1 MKQKALRLIF
11 CVACFSFSYFL
22 ATLTGLELVQNAV
35 LLAFLIH
42 WLLFIPA
49 YLLKTEKFFD
59 LSGSV
64 TYISIVSY
72 VLFFNYNSENIIGN
86 LILASFIIIWAVRLG
101 SFLFFRIKK
110 AGEDK
115 RFRELKISFTRFF
128 LVWNISAM
136 WVSFCSMC
144 AITAI
149 SSGNGVQLNPL
160 FYIGAVTF
168 LVGFVLEI
176 VADHQKTA
184 FRKDPKNKDKFIKK
198 SYDSEI
204 NLDSGGKFNIKIYE
218 SLYDGTEQIVLTK
231 GDVSDG
237 NPIMV
242 RVHVT
247 DYFDNLFGNYG
258 SDDAS
263 LHKAIKIIE
272 KENRGVIIL
281 IRDTGKSIIN
291 NLITNQSNSD
301 NRIQNTSD
309 ELRIYGMGAQILS
322 EIGVKKMI
330 LLTNTEWKFIGLD
343 AFDIEIIETKFLNTI
358 ND

>member
-1 MKQKALRLIF
+1 MKQKALRLLF

-22 ATLTGLELVQNAV
+22 ASLTGLELVQNAI

-149 SSGNGVQLNPL
+149 SSGNGIQLNPV

-168 LVGFVLEI
+168 LVGFILEI

-184 FRKDPKNKDKFIKK
+184 FRKDPKNKDKFINTGLWARSQHPNYVGEITLWAGIALISYSSLEGWGYISLISPIFTYWLLVFVSGIPQLEESGEKK
-198 SYDSEI
+198 WGHLKAYQD
-204 NLDSGGKFNIKIYE
+204 Y
-218 SLYDGTEQIVLTK
+218 TK
-231 GDVSDG
+231 
-237 NPIMV
+237 NTP
-242 RVHVT
+242 
-247 DYFDNLFGNYG
+247 
-258 SDDAS
+258 
-263 LHKAIKIIE
+263 K
-272 KENRGVIIL
+272 L
-281 IRDTGKSIIN
+281 I
-291 NLITNQSNSD
+291 
-301 NRIQNTSD
+301 
-309 ELRIYGMGAQILS
+309 
-322 EIGVKKMI
+322 
-330 LLTNTEWKFIGLD
+330 F
-343 AFDIEIIETKFLNTI
+343 
-358 ND
+358 

>member
-1 MKQKALRLIF
+1 MKQKALRLLF

-22 ATLTGLELVQNAV
+22 ASLTGLELVQNAI

-59 LSGSV
+59 LSGSF

-72 VLFFNYNSENIIGN
+72 VLFFNNNSENIIGN

-128 LVWNISAM
+128 LVWNISGM

-168 LVGFVLEI
+168 LVGFILEI
-176 VADHQKTA
+176 VADYQKTA
-184 FRKDPKNKDKFIKK
+184 FRKDPKNKDKFINTGLWARSQHPNYVGEITLWAGIALISFSSLEGWAYISLISPIFTYWLLVFVSGIPQLEESGEKK
-198 SYDSEI
+198 WGHLKAYQD
-204 NLDSGGKFNIKIYE
+204 Y
-218 SLYDGTEQIVLTK
+218 TK
-231 GDVSDG
+231 
-237 NPIMV
+237 NTP
-242 RVHVT
+242 
-247 DYFDNLFGNYG
+247 
-258 SDDAS
+258 
-263 LHKAIKIIE
+263 K
-272 KENRGVIIL
+272 L
-281 IRDTGKSIIN
+281 I
-291 NLITNQSNSD
+291 
-301 NRIQNTSD
+301 
-309 ELRIYGMGAQILS
+309 
-322 EIGVKKMI
+322 
-330 LLTNTEWKFIGLD
+330 F
-343 AFDIEIIETKFLNTI
+343 
-358 ND
+358 

>member
-1 MKQKALRLIF
+1 MKQKALRLLF
-11 CVACFSFSYFL
+11 CVACFSLSYFL
-22 ATLTGLELVQNAV
+22 ASLTGLELVQNAI

-128 LVWNISAM
+128 LVWNISGM
-136 WVSFCSMC
+136 WVSCCSMC

-168 LVGFVLEI
+168 LVGFILEI

-184 FRKDPKNKDKFIKK
+184 FRKDPKNKDKFINTGLWARSQHPNYVGEITLWAGIALISYSSLDGWGYISLISPIFTYWLLVFVSGIPQLEESGEKK
-198 SYDSEI
+198 WGHLKAYQD
-204 NLDSGGKFNIKIYE
+204 Y
-218 SLYDGTEQIVLTK
+218 TK
-231 GDVSDG
+231 
-237 NPIMV
+237 NTP
-242 RVHVT
+242 
-247 DYFDNLFGNYG
+247 
-258 SDDAS
+258 
-263 LHKAIKIIE
+263 K
-272 KENRGVIIL
+272 L
-281 IRDTGKSIIN
+281 I
-291 NLITNQSNSD
+291 
-301 NRIQNTSD
+301 
-309 ELRIYGMGAQILS
+309 
-322 EIGVKKMI
+322 
-330 LLTNTEWKFIGLD
+330 F
-343 AFDIEIIETKFLNTI
+343 
-358 ND
+358 

>member
-1 MKQKALRLIF
+1 MKQKALRLLF

-22 ATLTGLELVQNAV
+22 ASLTGLELVQNAI

-59 LSGSV
+59 LSGSF

-72 VLFFNYNSENIIGN
+72 VLFFNNNSENIIGN

-184 FRKDPKNKDKFIKK
+184 FRKDPKNKDKFINTGLWARSQHPNYVGEITLWAGIALISYSSLEGWGYISLISPIFTYWLLVFVSGIPQLEESGEKK
-198 SYDSEI
+198 WGHLKAYQD
-204 NLDSGGKFNIKIYE
+204 Y
-218 SLYDGTEQIVLTK
+218 TK
-231 GDVSDG
+231 
-237 NPIMV
+237 NTP
-242 RVHVT
+242 
-247 DYFDNLFGNYG
+247 
-258 SDDAS
+258 
-263 LHKAIKIIE
+263 K
-272 KENRGVIIL
+272 L
-281 IRDTGKSIIN
+281 I
-291 NLITNQSNSD
+291 
-301 NRIQNTSD
+301 
-309 ELRIYGMGAQILS
+309 
-322 EIGVKKMI
+322 
-330 LLTNTEWKFIGLD
+330 F
-343 AFDIEIIETKFLNTI
+343 
-358 ND
+358 